1 MKGNYRERNRS
12 FYKSFLHERGLRRT
26 NRRAIRA
33 FANIPSY
40 LRRKKNQLLHAAFFL
55 HKEKYRKK
63 KLWCQFFSS
72 ENLGVFLQKTI
83 AFAWVST
90 SRENLRGFLQTTIAN
105 AWVLITHEK
114 LRGLSQTT
122 IAFAWDSTSH
132 ENLGD
137 FLRGL

>member
-55 HKEKYRKK
+55 HKEKIGIIVF
-63 KLWCQFFSS
+63 WSQFF
-72 ENLGVFLQKTI
+72 E
-83 AFAWVST
+83 
-90 SRENLRGFLQTTIAN
+90 SRVADPYSFYTNPDPEFP
-105 AWVLITHEK
+105 K
-114 LRGLSQTT
+114 KC
-122 IAFAWDSTSH
+122 
-132 ENLGD
+132 
-137 FLRGL
+137 